1 MTAPVTAVLFD
12 YGLVLSG
19 LPHPGAWAKM
29 LAITG
34 LDETAFHAA
43 YWAHRHDYDRGVHT
57 GPGYWRAAG
66 QHGGVTLTDAQVE
79 ALIAADNELWTQS
92 NQPMIDF
99 ALRLQAAGTRT
110 GILSNLGDSMMHG
123 VLAAMPWLAGFDF
136 LLWSHTLG
144 LAKPEPAIYLRA
156 AEGLRKSPAEILF
169 IDDREENIAGGM
181 AAGMQTIRYTSQA
194 EFEREMEAR
203 GWGELYRTGHAEA

>member
-1 MTAPVTAVLFD
+1 MPAPVTAVLFD

-19 LPHPGAWAKM
+19 PPNPEAWAKM

-34 LDETAFHAA
+34 LDEPAFDAA
-43 YWAHRHDYDRGVHT
+43 YWAPRHDYDRGTHT
-57 GPGYWRAAG
+57 GPNYWRTAG
-66 QHGGVTLTDAQVE
+66 QHAGVELTDAQVE
-79 ALIAADNELWTQS
+79 ALIAADNQLWTQS

-123 VLAAMPWLAGFDF
+123 VLAAMPWLSGFDY

-144 LAKPEPAIYLRA
+144 LAKPEQEIYLRA
-156 AEGLRKSPAEILF
+156 AEGLATPPAQILF
-169 IDDREENIAGGM
+169 IDDREVNIAG
-181 AAGMQTIRYTSQA
+181 ALAVGMQTIQYTSHEQ
-194 EFEREMEAR
+194 FEQQMEAR
-203 GWGELYRTGHAEA
+203 GWGGLLRTGRL